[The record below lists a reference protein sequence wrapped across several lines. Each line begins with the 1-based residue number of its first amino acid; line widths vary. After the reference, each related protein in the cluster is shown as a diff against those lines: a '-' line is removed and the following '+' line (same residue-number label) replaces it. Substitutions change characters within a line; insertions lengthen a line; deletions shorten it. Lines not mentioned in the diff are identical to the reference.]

1 MTFIMKQGYWYSEN
15 GWRMC
20 DINECDRMEIPGTG
34 LRLWFRKGAAND
46 IMRAWLSWFNAN
58 VESLNNPGRG
68 YTDEGSYTDHNDVGN
83 SNHNSATAAD
93 LNWSE
98 HAFRVS
104 YSGFTAAEIAKVRT
118 GLRLFTYKG
127 QQMVWWGQDWQ
138 SPKDPM
144 HFQLNLAE
152 SNPLNRE
159 FADLLLGG
167 YLGIFAKD
175 TGVLV
180 PNPPVIVTP
189 PPAASGDL
197 LQYGS
202 HGAAVMTLQRGM
214 NAVFKSYK
222 AMPLAVDG
230 DFGPA
235 TTSAV
240 KEFQSRMGLDVDG
253 IVGPNTKAALA
264 KFGIKP

>member
-1 MTFIMKQGYWYSEN
+1 MAFIQKQGYWYSEN

-34 LRLWFRKGAAND
+34 LRLWFRKGEAND

-58 VESLNNPGRG
+58 VENLNNPGRG
-68 YTDEGSYTDHNDVGN
+68 YSDEGSYTDHNDVGN

-104 YSGFTAAEIAKVRT
+104 YSGFTSAEIARVRE

-127 QQMVWWGQDWQ
+127 QQLIWWGQDWG

-152 SNPLNRE
+152 SNKLNRE
-159 FADLLLGG
+159 FADKLLGG
-167 YLGIFAKD
+167 YLGIFGKD
-175 TGVLV
+175 SG
-180 PNPPVIVTP
+180 PIVTVP
-189 PPAASGDL
+189 LPDPAVPGVDIL
-197 LQYGS
+197 RYGS
-202 HGAAVMTLQRGM
+202 HGEAVLILQRGM
-214 NAVFKSYK
+214 NAVFKGYPQ
-222 AMPLAVDG
+222 MPLAVDG
-230 DFGPA
+230 DFGPM
-235 TTSAV
+235 TESAV
-240 KEFQSRMGLDVDG
+240 KLFQSRSGLDPDG
-253 IVGPNTKAALA
+253 EVGPLTRKELLKYN
-264 KFGIKP
+264 IKV

>member
-1 MTFIMKQGYWYSEN
+1 MGFRSVYGNTYSEN
-15 GWRMC
+15 GWRMI
-20 DINECDRMEIPGTG
+20 DAAECDTMEIPGTG
-34 LRLWFRKGAAND
+34 LRLPFRKGAAND
-46 IMRAWLSWFNAN
+46 IMRAWLSWFNRN

-68 YTDEGSYTDHNDVGN
+68 YTDEGSFTWTNSVAT
-83 SNHNSATAAD
+83 SNHLSGTAAD
-93 LNWSE
+93 LNWND

-104 YSGFTAAEIAKVRT
+104 YSGFTNTEIAKCRE

-127 QQMVWWGQDWQ
+127 QQTIWWGQDWN

-152 SNPLNRE
+152 RNPINRE
-159 FADLLLGG
+159 FADQLLGG

-175 TGVLV
+175 TGAL
-180 PNPPVIVTP
+180 PPPVVVVP
-189 PPAASGDL
+189 VDQGDGSD

-202 HGAAVMTLQRGM
+202 TGPAVAVLQRGM
-214 NAVFKSYK
+214 NAVFPRYR

-235 TTSAV
+235 TRSAV
-240 KEFQSRMGLDVDG
+240 REFQQRSGLTTDG
-253 IVGPNTKAALA
+253 IVGPRTRAELA

>member
-1 MTFIMKQGYWYSEN
+1 MSFIMKQGYLYSEN

-34 LRLWFRKGAAND
+34 LRLWFRAGAAND

-68 YTDEGSYTDHNDVGN
+68 YTDEGSYTDTNSVGN

-98 HAFRVS
+98 HNFRVS
-104 YSGFTAAEIAKVRT
+104 YSGFTPTEISKVRA
-118 GLRLFTYKG
+118 GLKLFTYKG
-127 QQMVWWGQDWQ
+127 QQTIWWGQDWS

-152 SNPLNRE
+152 SNPINRE
-159 FADLLLGG
+159 FADQLLGG

-175 TGVLV
+175 GSVNPTI
-180 PNPPVIVTP
+180 PPVVTP
-189 PPAASGDL
+189 PTNTSVL
-197 LQYGS
+197 EYGS
-202 HGAAVMTLQRGM
+202 TGPSVENLQAKM
-214 NAVFKSYK
+214 NKVFRNYA
-222 AMPLAVDG
+222 AMPLVVDG
-230 DFGPA
+230 DFGPKTQQA
-235 TTSAV
+235 I
-240 KEFQSRMGLDVDG
+240 KEFQLRSGLAVDG
-253 IVGPNTKAALA
+253 IVGPNTWRELA
-264 KFGIKP
+264 KYGIKP